1 MNCMNCSSFSFKS
14 AHPTHARAGL
24 GCCAHREKFIL
35 FAARLERDCEK
46 FARAEAG
53 IIAKR
58 ETFLGRS

>member
-1 MNCMNCSSFSFKS
+1 MICLHCADFSLQR
-14 AHPTHARAGL
+14 AHPAHAKAGL

-46 FARAEAG
+46 FAPAEAG

-58 ETFLGRS
+58 ESFLEAY